1 MNADFENNSRI
12 IGSLSVSIYLLG
24 LAVGPLILS
33 PLSEIHGRE
42 VVLNTA
48 NIWMTTWQIGC
59 ALAPSLS
66 SLIAFRFLSGIG
78 GSACLT
84 IGGGVIS
91 DLFPVEERGLANSIF
106 TIGPLFGPVL
116 GPILGGFVAQRAGWR
131 WPFWVLLAAL
141 GVATIGVVVL
151 NQETNPSVLLRRK
164 TERLKKE
171 TARDDLVS
179 ALDVTAQKGAPR
191 SNLAILLA
199 AIVKPLQFLTT
210 SPIVPLLALYMSFIF
225 GLLYLLLTTVTAV
238 FNETYGWDLELCG
251 LAYLG
256 LGLGFAIGL
265 FVVARTSDATVV
277 KLTKRAN
284 GRYNP
289 EMRLATCVIFAA
301 FVPISFFWYGWAVQ
315 KRTHWIVPVLGLAPF
330 GFGMMG
336 IFAPIQTYVIDIG
349 GSYAASVLAG
359 ITTARCVFG
368 AFLPLAGPPLYASL
382 GLGWGNSLLGFIG
395 LGLIPA
401 PLLIFKYG
409 ERLRE
414 KYLLIK

>member
-1 MNADFENNSRI
+1 MNADFDNNSRI
-12 IGSLSVSIYLLG
+12 IGSLSVSIYVLG

-42 VVLNTA
+42 VVLNSA
-48 NIWMTTWQIGC
+48 NLWMTTWQIGC
-59 ALAPSLS
+59 ALAPSLN

-106 TIGPLFGPVL
+106 TVGPLFGPVR

-141 GVATIGVVVL
+141 GVATTGDQHVF
-151 NQETNPSVLLRRK
+151 LLRRK
-164 TERLKKE
+164 TERLKTE
-171 TARDDLVS
+171 TGRDDLVS
-179 ALDVTAQKGAPR
+179 ALDVTTQKGAPR

-199 AIVKPLQFLTT
+199 KIIKPLQFLTT

-225 GLLYLLLTTVTAV
+225 GLLYLLLTTVTSV
-238 FNETYGWDLELCG
+238 FNDTYGWDLELC
-251 LAYLG
+251 
-256 LGLGFAIGL
+256 GLGFAIGL

-284 GRYNP
+284 GQYNP
-289 EMRLATCVIFAA
+289 EMQLATCVMFAA
-301 FVPISFFWYGWAVQ
+301 FIPISFFWYGWAVQ
-315 KRTHWIVPVLGLAPF
+315 KRTHWIVPILGLAPF

-359 ITTARCVFG
+359 ITTARCIFG
-368 AFLPLAGPPLYASL
+368 AFLPLAGPPMYASL

-395 LGLIPA
+395 LGLIPV

-409 ERLRE
+409 GRLRE
-414 KYLLIK
+414 KYPLVK